1 MASNLVD
8 LLHNANVTSGA
19 QGIAYSCLLDVESQK
34 GDYKGGLEKLTIG
47 INRGVQLKDVNRT
60 ALLRIKNGLEKQ
72 GESFP
77 FEIPKKTEGSSG
89 GSGES
94 NRMMSLV
101 N

>member
-1 MASNLVD
+1 MATNLVD

-34 GDYKGGLEKLTIG
+34 GDFKGGLEKLKVG
-47 INRGVQLKDVNRT
+47 IKRGVKLADVNRT

-77 FEIPKKTEGSSG
+77 YEIPKKTEATNNMEGP
-89 GSGES
+89 
-94 NRMMSLV
+94 NRSLSPL